1 MIQLKTRQYLILK
14 LERQTWLELQSGLVS
29 A

>member
-1 MIQLKTRQYLILK
+1 MTKLEIPQNHNLK